1 MGATM
6 TPRVY
11 RRRDLFATDA
21 TAAKKLANEF
31 RLAPS
36 RYNIRKAAWE
46 LPLPMW
52 PGS

>member
-21 TAAKKLANEF
+21 TVVKKLVNEF
-31 RLAPS
+31 HKS
-36 RYNIRKAAWE
+36 
-46 LPLPMW
+46 
-52 PGS
+52 GSEQI